1 MSNREWIDERHYRIK
16 HVRMLDNGSYEE
28 FYVEY
33 QENENETTV
42 FMTPM
47 FEEMD
52 VKSHNGGISTSTSTF
67 AGGMLGDK
75 EIVWEDEIGGPTVRI
90 KMMEIIRDN
99 KSVTFRYTKMDDTTF
114 EHVYEWPLK
123 AE

>member
-16 HVRMLDNGSYEE
+16 HVRRLEDGTEEE
-28 FYVEY
+28 FYITY
-33 QENENETTV
+33 QENSTETTT

-52 VKSHNGGISTSTSTF
+52 VKSHNGGISTSTSEF
-67 AGGMLGDK
+67 PGGKSAGKD
-75 EIVWEDEIGGPTVRI
+75 IVWEDEIGGPVVPI
-90 KMMEIIRDN
+90 KRMEILRN
-99 KSVTFRYTKMDDTTF
+99 ATSVTFRYTKLDDTTF
-114 EHVYEWPLK
+114 EHVYPWPM